1 MSVARLLFPLLLAAA
16 LVASPTHA
24 HSPTQAQDE
33 VAFDQN
39 LGEATPA
46 DLVFRDAEGDR
57 VRFGELTA
65 GKPLVLV
72 LAWYGCENLCPIAL
86 TALAGRLGDLTF
98 TPGEEFRIAAVSID
112 PREGPADARRVRRHV
127 LAEAP
132 RGKRDGWSFLTGSKE
147 AIHRLADAVGFH
159 YAWDDEAAQYAHPA
173 GLVVLGADGEIAR
186 YLFGLEFAARDL
198 KLALTEAGEGEV
210 GTVIDQIALRCHSFD
225 PNTGQYGFAVMTAL
239 RVAGIGSAGV
249 LFSVIG
255 GWWWRERRLRKR
267 HGKAEKSEVPHG

>member
-1 MSVARLLFPLLLAAA
+1 MTGIRFLLPLLLAAA
-16 LVASPTHA
+16 AVAPPAHA

-33 VAFDQN
+33 VAFEQKV
-39 LGEATPA
+39 GEATPA
-46 DLVFRDAEGDR
+46 DLVFRDANGGK
-57 VRFGELTA
+57 VRFGDLTD

-72 LAWYGCENLCPIAL
+72 LAWYGCENLCPVSL
-86 TALAGRLGDLTF
+86 TTLAGRLGDLKF
-98 TPGEEFRIAAVSID
+98 APGEEFRIAAVSID
-112 PREGPADARRVRRHV
+112 PHEGPADAQRIRKHV

-132 RGKRDGWSFLTGSKE
+132 AGKREGWSFLTGDKN
-147 AIHRLADAVGFH
+147 AIHRLADAVGFR

-173 GLVVLGADGEIAR
+173 GLVVLGAGGEIAR

-198 KLALTEAGEGEV
+198 KLALTEAGNGEV
-210 GTVIDQIALRCHSFD
+210 GSVIDQIALRCHSFD

-255 GWWWRERRLRKR
+255 GWWWRERRQRKR
-267 HGKAEKSEVPHG
+267 HGKARRPEVPHG